1 MSDIFGKISINPQK
15 PETPKKGQR
24 KSRPPK
30 SNRRQA
36 TGSKI
41 WENSL
46 IWSIIPIG
54 LITLYSI
61 VGFWG
66 VPYYLTTSIPKQA
79 AKEYDV
85 VISTGKVSFNP
96 FTFTLRSESTE
107 VGDHQGKPIVKIPH
121 LELKFAPIQLL
132 RMDFVCTKV
141 IITSPSLS
149 IVRNDNGS
157 YNFSNLLPSLKESN
171 SSTGMIGFS
180 DLPFSFSLNNI
191 SIIDGTLAFDDK
203 PNKKTHNISE
213 IELQFPTFSNIDFQ
227 ADNYITPHFS
237 AVVNGGPVSFKDK
250 SNDSSNSDPL
260 NQLTWEMKDFPLQDY
275 VTYIPFELPFSI
287 TKGTVEGIVGLNF
300 DNLDKKEE
308 KLSINFKLTIENI
321 DFETH
326 QKKLQLRSPA
336 MHITGSFTPVKKLFF
351 VEDLQFE
358 SPEFTAHTPHLLQEL
373 SSVFLLQKKEAQLG
387 LIEKPVKFS
396 LQSFQFTNGRL
407 SHKKTPNKTES
418 PVEWTNLELNI
429 GNYISNESD
438 NPTNNK
444 PSSVSLQG
452 QSIDKTTSFSYMGSF
467 ESPSTLSGKLSV
479 SNITSQSLF
488 SFILPDETATTF
500 KGSAKF
506 DSVFSLTK
514 TNDSKH
520 FTSSLSQTNVTIEN
534 VEIFDK
540 DKPILTAK
548 ELTFSNALLTSDS
561 VNLGSIKIQN
571 GDLSYTKGNSSIFS
585 KIVSE
590 QYSISNFDYTGKVNI
605 HTKNIKASPFTL
617 KNASIKYSD
626 NNDAQQKINNI
637 AISGFIGTGGKV
649 EATGTASLNPFKL
662 ALSTTFNHIDNSTL
676 TAIVPENNFVSKA
689 TGKISGKGKITFPQT
704 AFTGDL
710 SLVNG
715 SYNTN
720 KDQTLSWS
728 ECNVENINFTTQPYH
743 LGVGSISLHK
753 PKLII
758 PITPH
763 KGSMDQQLSDF
774 LRNTLQRDITD
785 TPKQLK
791 ISISPVD
798 IQKITISSGG
808 LTLEDHRLSPVWI
821 GEALNVNGTI
831 ENIHSARLASNSP
844 FTFTGTLGGS
854 DFTWKGAINPLKN
867 TQTDKHQFAITNYPL
882 NNFAQQ
888 LKPLSDMNFD
898 SATLSLTYSSDWVN
912 GDLSHS
918 VRSNLAKLKIDHVNS
933 ESALPL
939 AIIADVN
946 GNAKMDFSAIQVNPQ
961 KDSNLFD
968 DLTRNWQKRMLKG
981 SISPLLITTGD
992 FTDLMDHDFI
1002 NFKPG
1007 QFMLS
1012 DTGRKTLLRYG
1023 ALLVAH
1029 PNIKLRLS
1037 GGISLIEDSKSL
1049 HKQLEKN
1056 EKQRVE
1062 NKNEKLFAKWQQKKK
1077 EYESQFKNDQKQAIS
1092 TGQIAESNIP
1102 NKVLAGF
1109 RPLLPEPVVV
1119 DNEMLFDLA
1128 EKRLDIVKQHFMA
1141 KLSLAKGR
1149 VEITQQLTD
1158 TLSVEKEGEG
1168 VHVEIM
1174 PFASSLLFSHD

>member
-1 MSDIFGKISINPQK
+1 MSDIFGKISINPEK
-15 PETPKKGQR
+15 PKAPKKRQKKR
-24 KSRPPK
+24 LPPK
-30 SNRRQA
+30 HSGKQVTQNK
-36 TGSKI
+36 T
-41 WENSL
+41 WVNSL
-46 IWSIIPIG
+46 IWLIIPIV
-54 LITLYSI
+54 LISLYSI

-66 VPYYLTTSIPKQA
+66 IPHYLTTSIPKLA
-79 AKEYDV
+79 DKEYDV
-85 VISTGKVSFNP
+85 AVSTSKISFNP
-96 FTFTLRSESTE
+96 FTFTLKAESTE
-107 VGDHQGKPIVKIPH
+107 VNDHQGEPIVSLPY

-149 IVRNDNGS
+149 LVRNDNGS
-157 YNFSNLLPSLKESN
+157 YNFSNLLPSLKEST

-203 PNKKTHNISE
+203 PNKKTHNISA

-237 AVVNGGPVSFKDK
+237 AVVNGSPVSFR
-250 SNDSSNSDPL
+250 SENNDSSNADSL

-287 TKGTVEGIVGLNF
+287 NKGTAEGIVGLNF

-308 KLSINFKLTIENI
+308 KLSINFKLIIADI

-336 MHITGSFTPVKKLFF
+336 MRITGSFTPVKKLFF

-358 SPEFTAHTPHLLQEL
+358 SPEFIAQTPHLLQEL
-373 SSVFLLQKKEAQLG
+373 SSVFLIQKKEPQLG
-387 LIEKPVKFS
+387 LIEKPVEFS

-407 SHKKTPNKTES
+407 SHKKTPNKNE
-418 PVEWTNLELNI
+418 PPLEWIDLEANI
-429 GNYISNESD
+429 GNYITNERD
-438 NPTNNK
+438 NLTNSK
-444 PSSVSLQG
+444 PSTVSLKG

-479 SNITSQSLF
+479 SSITSQSLF

-514 TNDSKH
+514 TNDSKR
-520 FTSSLSQTNVTIEN
+520 FTSSLSQTNITIEN

-540 DKPILTAK
+540 DKPILAAK
-548 ELTFSNALLTSDS
+548 ELTLSNALLTSDI

-571 GDLSYTKGNSSIFS
+571 GDLSYTKGNSSLSS
-585 KIVSE
+585 KIVSG
-590 QYSISNFDYTGKVNI
+590 QYSISNFDYTGNVNI
-605 HTKNIKASPFTL
+605 HTKSIKVSPFTL
-617 KNASIKYSD
+617 KNASIKYSN
-626 NNDAQQKINNI
+626 NNDAQEQMNNI
-637 AISGFIGTGGKV
+637 AISGLIDTDG
-649 EATGTASLNPFKL
+649 EIDATGTASLNPFKL
-662 ALSTTFNHIDNSTL
+662 ALSTTFDNVDNSTL
-676 TAIVPENNFVSKA
+676 TAIVSENNFVSKS
-689 TGKISGKGKITFPQT
+689 TGKISGKGKVTFPQT
-704 AFTGDL
+704 AFAGSL
-710 SLVNG
+710 SLSKG
-715 SYNTN
+715 SYNTKN
-720 KDQTLSWS
+720 DQTLSWY

-758 PITPH
+758 PIRPH
-763 KGSMDQQLSDF
+763 KGSMDQQLSEF
-774 LRNTLQRDITD
+774 FRNTVQRDSTD
-785 TPKQLK
+785 KAKQHK
-791 ISISPVD
+791 ISISSVD
-798 IQKITISSGG
+798 IQKITITNGD
-808 LTLEDHRLSPVWI
+808 LTLKDHRLAPTWT
-821 GEALNVNGTI
+821 GEAYNVNGTI
-831 ENIHSARLASNSP
+831 ENIHTANSASNSP

-854 DFTWKGAINPLKN
+854 DFTWKGAIDPFKN

-888 LKPLSDMNFD
+888 LQPLSDINFD
-898 SATLSLTYSSDWVN
+898 SATVSLTYSSDWLN

-918 VRSNLAKLKIDHVNS
+918 VRSDLAKLKINNLNS

-946 GNAKMDFSAIQVNPQ
+946 GNAKMDFSAIQANPQ
-961 KDSNLFD
+961 KDSNLFN

-981 SISPLLITTGD
+981 SISPFLVVTGD
-992 FTDLMDHDFI
+992 FSDLMDHDFI
-1002 NFKPG
+1002 DFKPG

-1012 DTGRKTLLRYG
+1012 DAGRKALLRYG

-1037 GGISLIEDSKSL
+1037 GGISLIEDRKSL

-1062 NKNEKLFAKWQQKKK
+1062 IENEKLFAKWQQKKK
-1077 EYESQFKNDQKQAIS
+1077 EYESQFKNNQKQAIS

-1109 RPLLPEPVVV
+1109 RPLIPEPVVV
-1119 DNEMLFDLA
+1119 DNEMLFELA

-1149 VEITQQLTD
+1149 VEVTQQITD
-1158 TLSVEKEGEG
+1158 TLSEEHKGEG

-1174 PFASSLLFSHD
+1174 PFGSSVLFLHE